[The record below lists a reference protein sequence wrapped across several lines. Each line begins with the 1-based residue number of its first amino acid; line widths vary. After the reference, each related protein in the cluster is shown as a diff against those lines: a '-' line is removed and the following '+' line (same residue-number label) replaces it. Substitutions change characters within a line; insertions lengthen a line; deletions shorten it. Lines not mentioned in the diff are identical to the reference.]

1 MEKFDAI
8 IVGGGLA
15 GIAAAYTLAEAGLED
30 VLLLERGDYSG
41 AKNVTG
47 GRLYLNPVR
56 NLLPGLLAKA
66 PFERY
71 IAHEEVSMMAQ
82 ERSLTIR
89 YDGGEL
95 AT

>member
-1 MEKFDAI
+1 MEERFDAI

-15 GIAAAYTLAEAGLED
+15 GLAAAYTLVDAGLEE

-56 NLLPGLLAKA
+56 EMFPDL
-66 PFERY
+66 
-71 IAHEEVSMMAQ
+71 
-82 ERSLTIR
+82 
-89 YDGGEL
+89 
-95 AT
+95 